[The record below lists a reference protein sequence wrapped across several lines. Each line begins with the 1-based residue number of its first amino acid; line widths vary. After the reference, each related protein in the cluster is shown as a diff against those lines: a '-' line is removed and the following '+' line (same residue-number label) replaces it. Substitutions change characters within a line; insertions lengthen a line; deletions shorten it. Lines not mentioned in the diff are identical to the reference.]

1 MLTVEMLRC
10 KNMTFCF
17 HVSAISRSF
26 IVDVVK
32 KLRDG
37 VFATANIYEG

>member
-26 IVDVVK
+26 IVDAVK
-32 KLRDG
+32 K
-37 VFATANIYEG
+37 

>member
-17 HVSAISRSF
+17 PVIVKSLSF
-26 IVDVVK
+26 IVDAVK
-32 KLRDG
+32 K
-37 VFATANIYEG
+37 